1 MTLISRL
8 KNKKHNKF
16 TDIRKLARKK
26 KKNPKNSFTSK
37 CTLKVKSE

>member
-26 KKNPKNSFTSK
+26 KK
-37 CTLKVKSE
+37 TLRTPLLLNVL